1 MTTTLKAH
9 PIWQNLTQ
17 ALTQIDPNRIAK
29 QHLQDCQAE
38 VHGYWDEN
46 DQAYEIIRF
55 KQYPIPQLISSSLG
69 VTQAQAGNPHWLQ
82 LKYALTIPPSE
93 TVGELLLILNENLE
107 IIDENWI
114 IDVQSPYIDA
124 IADRAE

>member
-1 MTTTLKAH
+1 VTTTLKAH

-17 ALTQIDPNRIAK
+17 ALTQIEPNRIAN

-38 VHGYWDEN
+38 IRGYWDEN
-46 DQAYEIIRF
+46 DQAYELVRF

-69 VTQAQAGNPHWLQ
+69 VIPTQADNPHWLQ
-82 LKYALTIPPSE
+82 LKHALTIPPSE
-93 TVGELLLILNENLE
+93 TVGELLLILDENLE

-114 IDVQSPYIDA
+114 IDVQSSYVVA
-124 IADRAE
+124 IADVAE